1 MIKGLYSAVSA
12 MVMNANRQEILSHN
26 IANMQTPGFKTILTT
41 VEDFMNTP
49 VVYSPGASL
58 KESTLD
64 YIGRLGLGVKNG
76 IQMTDFSQGALLTT
90 GNQLDMAL
98 QAEGF
103 FTVSTPD
110 GIRYTRDGRFLRD
123 AQSTLSTVEGYPV
136 LAANGQPIRLPD
148 GDISVG
154 PDGTLYSGTTVV
166 AKLGIA
172 TFKDPEQEL
181 VRTRGNLFS
190 GPAQSTGQGAAPQV
204 VQGALEGSNA
214 NPTTLM
220 ADMTEIVRSYEMAQ
234 KMVQNEDELTGK
246 TIASLGR
253 TV

>member
-1 MIKGLYSAVSA
+1 MIKGMYSAVSA

-41 VEDFMNTP
+41 IEDFMNTP

-58 KESTLD
+58 KESSLD
-64 YIGRLGLGVKNG
+64 YIGQLGLGVKNG
-76 IQMTDFSQGALLTT
+76 AQLTDFSQGALLTT
-90 GNQLDMAL
+90 GNQLDLAL
-98 QAEGF
+98 QADGF
-103 FTVSTPD
+103 FTIKTPD

-123 AQSTLSTVEGYPV
+123 SNSTLSTVEGFQV
-136 LAANGQPIRLPD
+136 LNKNGQPIRLPD

-154 PDGTLYSGTTVV
+154 PDGTIYSGTNVV
-166 AKLGIA
+166 AQLEISVFA
-172 TFKDPEQEL
+172 NPEQEL

-190 GPAQSTGQGAAPQV
+190 GPAQSTGKGTPQV

-214 NPTTLM
+214 NPTALM
-220 ADMTEIVRSYEMAQ
+220 TDMSEIVRSYEMAQ

-246 TIASLGR
+246 TISSLGR

>member
-1 MIKGLYSAVSA
+1 MIKGFYSAVSA

-41 VEDFMNTP
+41 IEDFMNTP

-58 KESTLD
+58 KESNLD
-64 YIGRLGLGVKNG
+64 YIGMLGLGVKNG
-76 IQMTDFSQGALLTT
+76 IQLTDFSQGALLTT

-98 QAEGF
+98 QADGF
-103 FTVSTPD
+103 FTISTPD

-123 AQSTLSTVEGYPV
+123 AQGTLSTVEGYQV
-136 LAANGQPIRLPD
+136 LSVNGQPITLPD

-154 PDGTLYSGTTVV
+154 PDGTLYSGTTTI
-166 AKLGIA
+166 AQLGIA
-172 TFKDPEQEL
+172 SFLDPEQEL
-181 VRTRGNLFS
+181 VRTKGNLFS
-190 GPAQSTGQGAAPQV
+190 GPAQSTGQGTPQV

-214 NPTTLM
+214 NPTSLM
-220 ADMTEIVRSYEMAQ
+220 TDMSEIVRSYEMAQ

>member
-12 MVMNANRQEILSHN
+12 MIMNANRQEILSHN

-41 VEDFMNTP
+41 VEDFMKTS

-58 KESTLD
+58 KESSLD
-64 YIGRLGLGVKNG
+64 YIGQLGLGVQSG
-76 IQMTDFSQGALLTT
+76 IQLTDFTQGALLTT
-90 GNQLDMAL
+90 GNPLDLAL
-98 QAEGF
+98 GADGF
-103 FTVSTPD
+103 FTIKTPD

-123 AQSTLSTVEGYPV
+123 AKNTLSTVEGFQV
-136 LAANGQPIRLPD
+136 LGKNNQPIVLPD
-148 GDISVG
+148 GDVSVG
-154 PDGTLYSGTTVV
+154 PDGTITSGTNIV
-166 AKLGIA
+166 AQLGIA
-172 TFKDPEQEL
+172 VFKDPEQEL
-181 VRTRGNLFS
+181 IRTRGNLFS
-190 GPAQSTGQGAAPQV
+190 GPAQSTGTAAPQV

-214 NPTTLM
+214 NPTSMM